1 MLCQFS
7 IAEGYQS
14 LVAVAEASYCGMFNF
29 LFLPSMPMV
38 YTIGF
43 IVLYE
48 AVS

>member
-29 LFLPSMPMV
+29 LFLPYMPMAQIICF
-38 YTIGF
+38 IG
-43 IVLYE
+43 LYR